1 MDDDYGQLL
10 AGRYQLTHLL
20 GQGGMG
26 AVWRA
31 HDTQLARD
39 VAVKELRLP
48 GHLGDAERANW
59 IARIDREARAAARLK
74 HPGIV
79 TVHDRIAGTDGRPWI
94 VMELVTGGSL
104 ADLIEARGPLPP
116 HEVANIGLQVAAALS
131 AAHRMGIT
139 HRDIKPANILLEEG
153 RAVLTDFGIAALEG
167 DATLTATGMIMGTP
181 AFMAPEQ
188 IRGLPATA
196 ESDLWSLGA
205 TLYASVEGRAPF
217 AATTPSAVLVAV
229 ATEDPAPAVQA
240 GSLAPVL
247 EGLLRKNPAERLTMD
262 QLQAR
267 LAQPVTVWAPA
278 PGTPD
283 TPDTPAPQSAPS
295 APPPSSP
302 APMAQPPTVTA
313 MAPPPVGGPAMP
325 VAAPVVPPH
334 GPSAP
339 RRRWSTRRTVLS
351 VIAALA
357 VAAAA
362 VTGYVLMNSD
372 AFNSTYQENLRA
384 AEGYGI
390 PDDYRRESQA
400 RVSED
405 RARVT
410 YTAECDGDKVDAC
423 GDPVNSAQLWLTKL
437 PGTAGVDF
445 TQSSACLSSEQGCP
459 IQVTPTN
466 NQDVPIIRRAV
477 LRQHREQGNH
487 QSPLSSRYLLEV
499 DFGR

>member
-1 MDDDYGQLL
+1 MY
-10 AGRYQLTHLL
+10 
-20 GQGGMG
+20 
-26 AVWRA
+26 
-31 HDTQLARD
+31 
-39 VAVKELRLP
+39 
-48 GHLGDAERANW
+48 
-59 IARIDREARAAARLK
+59 
-74 HPGIV
+74 
-79 TVHDRIAGTDGRPWI
+79 DRIAGMDGRPWI
-94 VMELVTGGSL
+94 VMELVAGGSL
-104 ADLIEARGPLPP
+104 ADLIETRGPLPP

-131 AAHRMGIT
+131 AAHRLGIT

-153 RAVLTDFGIAALEG
+153 RAVLTDFGIAAREG

-247 EGLLRKNPAERLTMD
+247 EGLLRKNPADRLAMD
-262 QLQAR
+262 QLQAQ

-278 PGTPD
+278 PD
-283 TPDTPAPQSAPS
+283 APAPQSALA
-295 APPPSSP
+295 APPPP
-302 APMAQPPTVTA
+302 APMPQPRTVTA
-313 MAPPPVGGPAMP
+313 MAPPPVGRPAMP

-357 VAAAA
+357 VVAAA

-372 AFNSTYQENLRA
+372 ACNSTYQENLRA
-384 AEGYGI
+384 AEGYGV

-410 YTAECDGDKVDAC
+410 YTAECDGHELDECGGPVD
-423 GDPVNSAQLWLTKL
+423 SAQQWLTKL
-437 PGTAGVDF
+437 PGTAGANF
-445 TQSSACLSSEQGCP
+445 TQSSTCLTSEKGCP

-477 LRQHREQGNH
+477 LRQYLEQGNR
-487 QSPLSSRYLLEV
+487 QRPLTSRYLLEV